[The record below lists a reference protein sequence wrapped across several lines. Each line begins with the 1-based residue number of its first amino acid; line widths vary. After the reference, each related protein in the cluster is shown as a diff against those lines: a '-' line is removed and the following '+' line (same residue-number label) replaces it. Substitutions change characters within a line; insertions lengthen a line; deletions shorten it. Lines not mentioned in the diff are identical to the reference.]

1 MTSATFGISTDTVV
15 EDLRNAAEYQAAR
28 GWASVHWADHKT
40 NKVGPFGA
48 LRLAVYGIA
57 SYSDNPAFCPNE
69 NQRARVIC
77 ASKALND
84 YVNDA
89 FSLPYLSDWNAE
101 VCRNTDDAVQL
112 FRSAAD
118 YLTRTEK

>member
-15 EDLRNAAEYQAAR
+15 EDLRNA
-28 GWASVHWADHKT
+28 
-40 NKVGPFGA
+40 
-48 LRLAVYGIA
+48 
-57 SYSDNPAFCPNE
+57 
-69 NQRARVIC
+69 
-77 ASKALND
+77 
-84 YVNDA
+84 A